1 MIEKQNWFMDLFYDN
16 EVKKMIESKVDEGL
30 SFSAAAIQ
38 IMKIRLLET
47 DYSRTRVKKLKT
59 VLKSL
64 LKETDK
70 KIALVGH
77 GGIFSMLVSEYF
89 TASN

>member
-1 MIEKQNWFMDLFYDN
+1 
-16 EVKKMIESKVDEGL
+16 
-30 SFSAAAIQ
+30 
-38 IMKIRLLET
+38 MKIRLLET
-47 DYSRTRVKKLKT
+47 DYSRTRVKNMKT